1 MKEFNIRQL
10 ATAEQ
15 EMEKTLFSIFRP
27 HHALPASDLVRDRR
41 IHAWIGCSVTTAAK
55 VWLLL
60 KDGDYLAAHGQGAT
74 MRRLCWALYMLK
86 NYPVEEVGAAQI
98 GGADEKTFSHWV
110 WTLIEEMSY
119 LENEVILWEN
129 RLTGDIGNDCLV
141 SVDGVDCQVVGAT
154 LHSGAPDSAYYSHK
168 FKGPALRYEV
178 AVSILSSDI
187 VWVAGP
193 YLPGKDGWN
202 DLSIF
207 RDGLR
212 GMLEPGE
219 RVEADD
225 GYNGDCP
232 QYVKCPGGITAQ
244 EDQEYMK
251 KRVRMR
257 HEHVNEKFKN
267 FSVLKQ
273 KFRHNKEKHGSFF
286 HAVGVI
292 VQLAMEGGEELMDMS
307 EYDDTLTDA
316 QVTALYGL

>member
-1 MKEFNIRQL
+1 L
-10 ATAEQ
+10 
-15 EMEKTLFSIFRP
+15 KTSN
-27 HHALPASDLVRDRR
+27 S
-41 IHAWIGCSVTTAAK
+41 
-55 VWLLL
+55 
-60 KDGDYLAAHGQGAT
+60 
-74 MRRLCWALYMLK
+74 
-86 NYPVEEVGAAQI
+86 
-98 GGADEKTFSHWV
+98 GGAR
-110 WTLIEEMSY
+110 LIK
-119 LENEVILWEN
+119 ILWEN

-141 SVDGVDCQVVGAT
+141 SVDGVDCQVMGEI

-168 FKGPALRYEV
+168 FVGPAFRYEV

-193 YLPGKDGWN
+193 YLPGKGGWN

-225 GYNGDCP
+225 GYKGDCP
-232 QYVKCPGGITAQ
+232 QYVKCPGGITAR
-244 EDQEYMK
+244 EDQEQMK

-267 FSVLKQ
+267 FGVLKQ
-273 KFRHNKEKHGSFF
+273 KFRHDKQKHGACFRSC
-286 HAVGVI
+286 AVI
-292 VQLAMEGGEELMDMS
+292 TQLAIEGGEELMDMS
-307 EYDDTLTDA
+307 EYDDTLTDD